1 MRIAVDRP
9 TIETHVREATA
20 RLLGLSV
27 DKVFINDF
35 ASDTAAPE
43 RPYVSLQIAPSSIDA
58 QQGTV
63 QYEDGLEVW
72 YFEIQSSANGDYTIE
87 IDGDVYTHNAV
98 GQTATQ
104 IRNSLV
110 ALISSP
116 DYIAVAA
123 ATVTIQV
130 TSQVLRKR
138 LFPVAGAGIALIR
151 VRGNIIKVTTRTT
164 ELMLQARCVGY
175 YSDTPTATNS
185 GVDMAERLLVSLLD
199 PDETEAMRADGIAIN
214 RGVVTDISS
223 ITDGFTESIGALD
236 AIITTNTAF
245 VTTLSNVTEASF
257 QWGTP

>member
-1 MRIAVDRP
+1 M
-9 TIETHVREATA
+9 
-20 RLLGLSV
+20 
-27 DKVFINDF
+27 
-35 ASDTAAPE
+35 
-43 RPYVSLQIAPSSIDA
+43 
-58 QQGTV
+58 
-63 QYEDGLEVW
+63 
-72 YFEIQSSANGDYTIE
+72 
-87 IDGDVYTHNAV
+87 
-98 GQTATQ
+98 
-104 IRNSLV
+104 

-138 LFPVAGAGIALIR
+138 LFPVAGAGIALIP